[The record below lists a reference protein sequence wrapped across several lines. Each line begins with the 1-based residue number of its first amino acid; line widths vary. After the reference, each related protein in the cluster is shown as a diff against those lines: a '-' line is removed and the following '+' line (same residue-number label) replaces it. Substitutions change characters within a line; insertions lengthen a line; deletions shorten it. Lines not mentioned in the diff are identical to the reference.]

1 MEARIGK
8 LTDREF
14 EKAIATLQEGRVP
27 FDSPKMLRRFADT
40 IVDKLWEKYESPVES
55 G

>member
-1 MEARIGK
+1 MNERSRK
-8 LTDREF
+8 LTDLEF
-14 EKAIATLQEGRVP
+14 EEAIAKLQAGSIP
-27 FDSPKMLRRFADT
+27 FDSPKMLQKFADT

>member
-1 MEARIGK
+1 MEARVGR
-8 LTDREF
+8 LTDLEF
-14 EKAIATLQEGRVP
+14 EEAIAALQEGRVP
-27 FDSPKMLRRFADT
+27 FDSPQMLRRFADT

>member
-1 MEARIGK
+1 MNEQARK
-8 LTDREF
+8 LTDLEF
-14 EKAIATLQEGRVP
+14 EEAIATLQAGRVP
-27 FDSPKMLRRFADT
+27 FDSPRMLQKFADT